1 MSIGSRT
8 TRLLAVRG
16 GPGPDDRTGRPAAA
30 ETTTFDDGAD
40 TTASLNDILRVGST
54 TAPGGDREDQVHRP
68 PPALP
73 GRAREH
79 RHLPRHQPRRRG
91 PEFRLGSGLN
101 EGTDFQ
107 LVRMR
112 NWKPRGN
119 PKTCN
124 HDLALQFRKDRLV
137 FTVAR
142 RCIGTPATVRVGAK
156 MIDQFDGS
164 HPVHDWMK
172 GPRRFTAPVASR
184 LTRLSPRRPG

>member
-8 TRLLAVRG
+8 TRLLAVVG
-16 GPGPDDRTGRPAAA
+16 GLALTIGLAGPAAA

-40 TTASLNDILRVGST
+40 TTASLNDILRVRLNHG
-54 TAPGGDREDQVHRP
+54 
-68 PPALP
+68 P
-73 GRAREH
+73 GRVTVKIRFTDLR
-79 RHLPRHQPRRRG
+79 RHSRGGPASIGIFLDTNPDRRG

-142 RCIGTPATVRVGAK
+142 RCIGRPDTVRVGAK

-172 GPRRFTAPVASR
+172 GPRRFTARVAA
-184 LTRLSPRRPG
+184 G